1 MKKLFVILAF
11 LACTAFECVGQNSTK
26 VYSGR
31 FSIDDSVLM
40 QIIFGHSS
48 GTISGDGVFGYYEDN
63 GQEIKHGKLVFSFD
77 YGKSKILGE
86 YSNGNKTGQWIVT
99 ISDISYELNFLQDK
113 IAGPIRIEYSGNTLS
128 GNMKDNHWVG
138 EVNITEV
145 INGTSVQH
153 CLNFSSNGIADH
165 IWKVS
170 RTDGSCLKY
179 EFANGVLLSLMEYS
193 ANTGNPEVIYTFNSE
208 LLIFKS

>member
-77 YGKSKILGE
+77 MVKVKYWANIPTETRPG
-86 YSNGNKTGQWIVT
+86 NG
-99 ISDISYELNFLQDK
+99 
-113 IAGPIRIEYSGNTLS
+113 
-128 GNMKDNHWVG
+128 
-138 EVNITEV
+138 
-145 INGTSVQH
+145 
-153 CLNFSSNGIADH
+153 
-165 IWKVS
+165 
-170 RTDGSCLKY
+170 
-179 EFANGVLLSLMEYS
+179 
-193 ANTGNPEVIYTFNSE
+193 
-208 LLIFKS
+208 